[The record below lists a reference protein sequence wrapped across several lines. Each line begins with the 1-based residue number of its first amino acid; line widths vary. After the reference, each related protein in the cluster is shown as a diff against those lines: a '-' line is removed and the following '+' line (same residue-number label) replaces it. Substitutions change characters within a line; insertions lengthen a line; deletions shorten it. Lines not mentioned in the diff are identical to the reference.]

1 MVVHAP
7 FMGGKRTVHGRRI
20 ASDLTWPLGKE
31 VRMGKRRKGLA
42 VLAAV
47 AALALVGA
55 ACGDDDGSQTGTN
68 GGATAQNLSGTI
80 TISGS
85 STVQPI
91 TSLVAELFREDV
103 SSDVGISV
111 DGPGTS
117 DGFVLFCDGETDIQD
132 ASRPIEEEEVRACE
146 QNGVEYVE
154 LAVAFDGITVMTNPA
169 NADVSCLNDGDLY
182 ALFGP
187 ESNGIDTWDGADSLA
202 DEVGGTDGFPSAPLE
217 ITAPGEESGTYDAFI
232 ELSGIEDIALEQG
245 VPENEAAALRTD
257 YQSSPDDNV
266 IISSMEGSDSPLGF
280 VGFAFAESAGD
291 QVKILQVDG
300 GDGCV
305 EPTRDTIADASYPLS
320 RTLYIYVN
328 KAKISETPA
337 VKAFVDYYM
346 TDTGVVTAV
355 QQTGYVDLPTD
366 QIEASRSTWESESA
380 GATGGTGAS

>member
-1 MVVHAP
+1 M
-7 FMGGKRTVHGRRI
+7 RN
-20 ASDLTWPLGKE
+20 
-31 VRMGKRRKGLA
+31 RRKWLTI
-42 VLAAV
+42 LAAV
-47 AALALVGA
+47 AALSLVAA
-55 ACGDDDGSQTGTN
+55 ACGDDDGSETGGT
-68 GGATAQNLSGTI
+68 GGATGSTAEDLTGTI

-91 TSLVAELFREDV
+91 TSLVAELFHEDV
-103 SSDVGISV
+103 SPDVGMSV

-132 ASRPIEEEEVRACE
+132 ASRQIETEEVKACE

-169 NADVSCLNDGDLY
+169 NADVSCLNNGDLY
-182 ALFGP
+182 ALFGH

-202 DEVGGTDGFPSAPLE
+202 NEVGGTDGFPSAPLE

-245 VPENEAAALRTD
+245 LSEDEAAALRTD

-266 IISSMEGSDSPLGF
+266 IISAMEGSDSPLGF

-291 QVKILQVDG
+291 QVKIVEVDG

-305 EPTRDTIADASYPLS
+305 APSRDTIADGSYPLS

-328 KAKISETPA
+328 KAKITESPA

-355 QQTGYVDLPTD
+355 QETGYVELPSD
-366 QIEASRSTWESESA
+366 QLEASRSTWETESA
-380 GATGGTGAS
+380 A

>member
-1 MVVHAP
+1 
-7 FMGGKRTVHGRRI
+7 
-20 ASDLTWPLGKE
+20 
-31 VRMGKRRKGLA
+31 MGKRGNGLL
-42 VLAAV
+42 VV
-47 AALALVGA
+47 TMVVALALVAA
-55 ACGDDDGSQTGTN
+55 ACGDDDGGETGSTT
-68 GGATAQNLSGTI
+68 GGATGSTAEDLTGTI

-91 TSLVAELFREDV
+91 SSLVAELFNEDV
-103 SSDVGISV
+103 APDVAISV

-132 ASRPIEEEEVRACE
+132 ASRPIEQEEVTACE

-169 NADVSCLNDGDLY
+169 NADVSCLNNGDLY

-202 DEVGGTDGFPSAPLE
+202 NKVGGTDGFPSAPLE

-245 VPENEAAALRTD
+245 LSEDDAAALRTD

-266 IISSMEGSDSPLGF
+266 IISAMEGSDSPLGF

-328 KAKISETPA
+328 KAKITESPA

-346 TDTGVVTAV
+346 SDTGVVTAV
-355 QQTGYVDLPTD
+355 QETGYVELPTD
-366 QIEASRSTWESESA
+366 QLEASRSTWESESA